1 MKLWI
6 KDGDDT
12 PQRYPLKRLLCSL
25 TRALNAESVDF
36 HVLRSQG
43 YGLTVTEWENRLDDE
58 DSILVDEP
66 FLSEILEGVDQWFY
80 WLDVKVET
88 EDTEIR
94 FGLHDSSIVYV
105 EGPEELLNRIAE
117 EFSDFEKDG

>member
-6 KDGDDT
+6 RDQDDT
-12 PQRYPLKRLLCSL
+12 PQGFPLKRLFCCL
-25 TRALNAESVDF
+25 TGALNAESVEF

-43 YGLTVTEWENRLDDE
+43 YGLTVTEWHIRLDDE

-66 FLSEILEGVDQWFY
+66 LLSEILEGVDQWFY
-80 WLDVKVET
+80 WLDVKVIT
-88 EDTEIR
+88 EDAEVK
-94 FGLHDSSIVYV
+94 FGLHDSTIMYV